1 MLLDVVRHPQI
12 STPMSDDLDLE
23 LDTRGLMCPLPLL
36 RLKKILVAMQSG
48 QRVRVQA
55 TDPASV
61 LDFGVFLEQ
70 GGHQLLAHWSKDS
83 VLHFLVQRG

>member
-1 MLLDVVRHPQI
+1 LATNERRSMEH
-12 STPMSDDLDLE
+12 DLE

-36 RLKKILVAMQSG
+36 RLKKALVSMNRG
-48 QRVRVQA
+48 QLIRVQA

-70 GGHQLLAHWSKDS
+70 CGHLLVERWEESGTY
-83 VLHFLVQRG
+83 LFLIRKG